1 MDQNSIVD
9 CASVSFTNAVA
20 VERPGGRRMVNG
32 LPRRSC
38 RFLSPEELA
47 AGESTSWHELEIRGC
62 VRNLSPH
69 LFTLQHLTALFLC
82 DNELQHLPADISK
95 LSSLRVLDASN
106 NKLSSLPAEL
116 GDLSTLEQLYV
127 NHNLIRV
134 LPCELGKLYKLKT
147 LGLLGNPL
155 IPEISQIYRLPGG
168 TVKLLQHLMCQLC
181 ATSSLPPERSWLPIQ
196 GLGKEKGPTFTVM
209 CYNVLCDKYASPILY
224 SYCPLWALNWSYRRR
239 AILQEMIGH
248 KPDVISLQE
257 VETEQF
263 HLFFVPELR
272 KHGYV
277 GIFSPKSRAK
287 TMAEED
293 RKHVDGCAMFWKKD
307 RFELKVEHLI
317 EFTQLA
323 IANAEGCQPMLN
335 RVMTRDNI
343 ALVAVLQLQENF
355 VSTCLADSSSPAAVQ
370 TQLKVPLIACTA
382 HIHWNPEFCD
392 VKLVQTMML
401 VRELDHLV
409 DKIAQNHGMAPADV
423 PVILCGDLNSLPNSG
438 VHEFL
443 SKGRIRADHCDFK
456 EFRNQSCLRRMSA
469 AGKESKV
476 YTHRLA
482 LESAYDANVMPFT
495 NYTYYFKGVIDYVFA
510 TPKTLTRVGLLGP
523 IDVAWFQQ
531 NKIVGCPHPSIPS
544 DHIPLLVKYAFA
556 PSILTQKASRQM

>member
-1 MDQNSIVD
+1 MDHNSIVN
-9 CASVSFTNAVA
+9 CGGVSFTNAGPI
-20 VERPGGRRMVNG
+20 ERPASRRTVNG

-47 AGESTSWHELEIRGC
+47 AGESTNWHELEIRGC

-69 LFTLQHLTALFLC
+69 LFTLHHLTALFLC
-82 DNELQHLPADISK
+82 DNELQYLPADIAK
-95 LSSLRVLDASN
+95 LTSLRVLDASN
-106 NKLSSLPAEL
+106 NKLSTLPAAL

-127 NHNLIRV
+127 NNNLIRV
-134 LPCELGKLYKLKT
+134 LPCELGKLYRLKT

-155 IPEISQIYRLPGG
+155 TPEINQIYRLPGG
-168 TVKLLQHLMCQLC
+168 TVKLLQYLMCQLC
-181 ATSSLPPERSWLPIQ
+181 A
-196 GLGKEKGPTFTVM
+196 TFTVM
-209 CYNVLCDKYASPILY
+209 CYNVLSDKYASPIVY

-263 HLFFVPELR
+263 RLFFVPELR
-272 KHGYV
+272 KHGYD
-277 GIFSPKSRAK
+277 GIFSPKSRAR
-287 TMAEED
+287 TMDEEN
-293 RKHVDGCAMFWKKD
+293 RKHVDGCAMFWKTDRSVELFYLTLLIAFVGYRFKLKD
-307 RFELKVEHLI
+307 EHLI
-317 EFTQLA
+317 EFRQLA

-343 ALVAVLQLQENF
+343 ALVGVLQLQENF
-355 VSTCLADSSSPAAVQ
+355 ACTCVTDSSSPGVVQ
-370 TQLKVPLIACTA
+370 AQLKVPLVVCTA
-382 HIHWNPEFCD
+382 HIHWHPEFCD

-401 VRELDHLV
+401 VQELDHLV
-409 DKIAQNHGMAPADV
+409 DEIAHNHGMVPADV

-443 SKGRIRADHCDFK
+443 SKGRIRADHGDFK
-456 EFRNQSCLRRMSA
+456 EFRNQSCLQRMSA
-469 AGKESKV
+469 AGNESKV

-482 LESAYDANVMPFT
+482 LESAYDANIMPFT
-495 NYTYYFKGVIDYVFA
+495 NFTNYFKGVIDYVFA
-510 TPKTLTRVGLLGP
+510 TPRTLIKVGLLGSV
-523 IDVAWFQQ
+523 DVAWFQQ

-544 DHIPLLVKYAFA
+544 DHFPLLVEYAFA
-556 PSILTQKASRQM
+556 SSVLTQKAPKSP